1 MGTREEIAS
10 YIEDKEY
17 IANTYVMRCLN
28 VTIVVFLIT
37 FALNILG
44 IFTIKQHL
52 MMKCFVPI
60 MSIYMLL
67 LVVYKFMSRSDKKMK
82 YILLLGN
89 IIIFTIAGVFITYH
103 VILVPLLGFLYAALY
118 SSKKLLYYV
127 YALTVVSTIITVY
140 CGYFYGLCDANMAL
154 LTSDSLQG
162 HVANGQFVFTE
173 VNTNPYVTLMLF
185 FVLPRCLIY
194 AAFGFVCNN
203 LFIIISGSLE
213 RAKLTEQL
221 EKAKIEA
228 ENANKAKSL
237 FLAKMSHEIRTP
249 VNAVLGMNEMILRES
264 TQDSIKDYATDV
276 KNSSMTLLGIIN
288 EILDATKVES
298 GTMEIVDVYY
308 EMGSFLNDIY
318 NMTSIRAKEKGLEF
332 VFDIASDIPTE
343 YYGDEKKI
351 RQVLLNI
358 LTNAVKYTNE
368 GSVVL
373 QLKCTKD
380 GEDAILQYSV
390 KDTGIGI
397 KPEDIGKIYDAF
409 RRFDEEK
416 NRNEEGTGLGMT
428 IAGQFLKLMGSELH
442 IESEYEKGSA
452 FTFEIRQKIVNE
464 EPLGDFHK
472 KIIVASE
479 DDSYQSDYTA
489 PKARI
494 LVVDDNKINIKVFKN
509 LLKETRLQIFEAYS
523 GKECLEILKNETF
536 HLVFL
541 DHMMPEMDGVET
553 LFAIKEQKLCEKTP
567 IIMLT
572 ANAIVG
578 EKEKYIKVGFDGFIS
593 KPIIPKKLDDTI
605 LNYLPGELVLK
616 KENIETVAQETSC
629 QNDTPNAKNTKVDMS
644 NENVIE
650 KIKSSLTEI
659 DISMGLATCSGDED
673 FYMELLN
680 DFVSLPIK
688 QELLRYMQEED
699 YKNYCIRVHGFKNNA
714 YSVGAKKLGDL
725 AYEME
730 KITKEWMPERLQQLA
745 KMQEEL
751 FEQYERIC
759 RMFKEIIIP

>member
-1 MGTREEIAS
+1 
-10 YIEDKEY
+10 
-17 IANTYVMRCLN
+17 
-28 VTIVVFLIT
+28 
-37 FALNILG
+37 
-44 IFTIKQHL
+44 
-52 MMKCFVPI
+52 
-60 MSIYMLL
+60 
-67 LVVYKFMSRSDKKMK
+67 
-82 YILLLGN
+82 
-89 IIIFTIAGVFITYH
+89 
-103 VILVPLLGFLYAALY
+103 
-118 SSKKLLYYV
+118 
-127 YALTVVSTIITVY
+127 
-140 CGYFYGLCDANMAL
+140 
-154 LTSDSLQG
+154 
-162 HVANGQFVFTE
+162 
-173 VNTNPYVTLMLF
+173 
-185 FVLPRCLIY
+185 
-194 AAFGFVCNN
+194 
-203 LFIIISGSLE
+203 
-213 RAKLTEQL
+213 
-221 EKAKIEA
+221 
-228 ENANKAKSL
+228 
-237 FLAKMSHEIRTP
+237 
-249 VNAVLGMNEMILRES
+249 
-264 TQDSIKDYATDV
+264 
-276 KNSSMTLLGIIN
+276 MTLLGIIN

-332 VFDIASDIPTE
+332 VFDIAPDIPTE

-409 RRFDEEK
+409 SRFDEER

-442 IESEYEKGSA
+442 IESEYEKGS
-452 FTFEIRQKIVNE
+452 TFSFDIRQKIVNK
-464 EPLGDFHK
+464 EPLGDFRE
-472 KIIVASE
+472 KIFGAEENANYESNYVAPE
-479 DDSYQSDYTA
+479 A
-489 PKARI
+489 KI

-509 LLKETRLQIFEAYS
+509 LLKDTRLQIFEAYS
-523 GKECLEILKNETF
+523 GKECLDILKKESF

-553 LFAIKEQKLCEKTP
+553 LFAIKEQKLCENTP

-578 EKEKYIKVGFDGFIS
+578 EKEKYIRVGFDGFIS
-593 KPIIPKKLDDTI
+593 KPIIPKKLDDAI

-616 KENIETVAQETSC
+616 KENFETVVQETIC
-629 QNDTPNAKNTKVDMS
+629 QNDAPNAKNTNVDMS

-650 KIKSSLTEI
+650 KIKSSLPEI

-688 QELLRYMQEED
+688 EELSLYMQEED

-714 YSVGAKKLGDL
+714 YSVGAKELGDL

-730 KITKEWMPERLQQLA
+730 KITKEWMPDRLQQLV
-745 KMQEEL
+745 KMQGEL
-751 FEQYERIC
+751 FEQYDRIRERYSL
-759 RMFKEIIIP
+759 